1 MGGRWHNSPRYA
13 QLPSPGAR
21 DEMLEDLDLNSIA
34 DERARELVR
43 RLLNLLEDVMADL
56 RVAQAE
62 NQRLRDEINRLKGEQ
77 GTPQVQS
84 NTPQSPRPDHS
95 SEQER
100 RQPKAWSKGR
110 KTDRIPIDRAQV
122 VPVDPA
128 CLPPDAVFKGY
139 EDVVVQDVIFRT
151 DNVLFHKEKFY
162 SPSQHQTFLASLPQG
177 YRGQCGPGL
186 KSLALVFYFGAQMSE
201 PKVAELLRSVGIQ
214 ISDGQVSNLLIKDQ
228 AAFHGEKDALYQ
240 AGLASSPWQ
249 HLDDTSTRVNGQ
261 NGYCHIVCNPLYTAY
276 FTTTT
281 KDRLTVIDVLTNY
294 RPRRF
299 VVNTEALGYVEA
311 SGLSAVRC
319 RQLAQVPGD
328 VIMDEA
334 RMQALLETHLPGLG
348 PQQRKWIL
356 DATAVAA
363 YHADVE
369 FPVVRLLVCD
379 DAPQFTLVT
388 EELALCWVHEGRHYK
403 KLMPSIPYHQGLLEA
418 FVQRF
423 WTYYDQLLAYREQPT
438 PEEAT
443 RLTEEFATLFATVT
457 GYQALDERIAKTRAK
472 QSCLLM
478 VLVHPEIP
486 LHNNPAEL
494 GARARV
500 RKRDVSFGPRTREG
514 ATAWDTFMTLAATAT
529 KLGVS
534 FHHYTLVPMSA
545 SSQMPSPAVL
555 IGEVAQMLN
564 LGVS

>member
-1 MGGRWHNSPRYA
+1 
-13 QLPSPGAR
+13 
-21 DEMLEDLDLNSIA
+21 MLEDLDLHSIV
-34 DERARELVR
+34 DEQARELVR
-43 RLLNLLEDVMADL
+43 RLLNVLEDVMADL

-77 GTPQVQS
+77 GRPTIQS
-84 NTPQSPRPDHS
+84 NTPQPPPVDHS

-100 RQPKAWSKGR
+100 RQPKTWSKRR
-110 KTDRIPIDRAQV
+110 KTDRISIDRAQV
-122 VPVDPA
+122 VEVDRA
-128 CLPPDAVFKGY
+128 GLPPDAVCKGY

-162 SPSQHQTFLASLPQG
+162 SPSQHQTYLASLPQG
-177 YRGQCGPGL
+177 YRGQFGPGI
-186 KSLALVFYFGAQMSE
+186 KSLALVFYYGAQMSE
-201 PKVAELLRSVGIQ
+201 PKVAELLRSVGVQ

-228 AAFHGEKDALYQ
+228 ATFHAEKDALYQ

-276 FTTTT
+276 FTTAA
-281 KDRLTVIDVLTNY
+281 KDRLTIIDVLTNH
-294 RPRRF
+294 RPRCF
-299 VVNTEALGYVEA
+299 LVNEEALGYVEA
-311 SGLSAVRC
+311 FGLSAVRR
-319 RQLAQVPGD
+319 RQLGQLPAGTSV
-328 VIMDEA
+328 DETT
-334 RMQALLETHLPGLG
+334 MQARLDAHLPGLG
-348 PQQRKWIL
+348 PPQRKWIL

-363 YHADVE
+363 YHADLE

-388 EELALCWVHEGRHYK
+388 DALALCWVHEGRHYK
-403 KLMPSIPYHQGLLEA
+403 KLLPYVPHHRTLVED

-423 WTYYDQLLAYREQPT
+423 WAYYAQLLAYREQPA
-438 PEEAT
+438 PEAAT
-443 RLTEEFATLFATVT
+443 HLAEEFETLFATVT

-472 QSCLLM
+472 QGCLLM
-478 VLVHPEIP
+478 VLAHPEIP

-514 ATAWDTFMTLAATAT
+514 ANAWDTFMTLAVTAT
-529 KLGVS
+529 KLGISFYHYIHDRVS
-534 FHHYTLVPMSA
+534 GA
-545 SSQMPSPAVL
+545 SQMPALADL
-555 IGEVAQMLN
+555 ITERAKDLH
-564 LGVS
+564 LGASWNTS

>member
-1 MGGRWHNSPRYA
+1 
-13 QLPSPGAR
+13 
-21 DEMLEDLDLNSIA
+21 MLEDLDLSSIA
-34 DERARELVR
+34 DERARKLVQQ
-43 RLLNLLEDVMADL
+43 LLNVLEDVMADL
-56 RVAQAE
+56 RAAQAE
-62 NQRLRDEINRLKGEQ
+62 NQRLRDELNRLKGEQ
-77 GTPQVQS
+77 GAPAIKA
-84 NTPQSPRPDHS
+84 NTPQPPPKDHS

-100 RQPKAWSKGR
+100 RKPKTWSKGR
-110 KTDRIPIDRAQV
+110 KTDRIAIDREQV
-122 VPVDPA
+122 VQVDPTR
-128 CLPPDAVFKGY
+128 LPSEAVFKGY

-162 SPSQHQTFLASLPQG
+162 SPSQHQTYLASLPQG
-177 YRGQCGPGL
+177 YRGQFGPGL

-228 AAFHGEKDALYQ
+228 TAFHGEKDALYQ

-276 FTTTT
+276 FTTAA
-281 KDRLTVIDVLTNY
+281 KDRLTIIDVLTNH

-299 VVNTEALGYVEA
+299 LVNAEALGYLEA
-311 SGLSAVRC
+311 LGLSTVRH
-319 RQLAQVPGD
+319 RQVGQLPGD
-328 VIMDEA
+328 VLMDDVT
-334 RMQALLETHLPGLG
+334 MQAVLETHLPGLG

-369 FPVVRLLVCD
+369 CPVVRLLVCD

-403 KLMPSIPYHQGLLEA
+403 KLMPYISRHRALVEA

-423 WTYYDQLLAYREQPT
+423 WTYYDQLLAYRERPT
-438 PEEAT
+438 AAEAT
-443 RLTEEFATLFATVT
+443 RLDGEFEALFATIT
-457 GYQALDERIAKTRAK
+457 GYDALDERIAKTQAK
-472 QSCLLM
+472 KGCLLM
-478 VLVHPEIP
+478 VLTHPEIP

-500 RKRDVSFGPRTREG
+500 RKRDVSFGPRTHEG
-514 ATAWDTFMTLAATAT
+514 AKAWDTFMTLAETAT

-534 FHHYTLVPMSA
+534 FYHYIHDRVSGLY
-545 SSQMPSPAVL
+545 QIPAL
-555 IGEVAQMLN
+555 ADTIEERAKTLN
-564 LGVS
+564 LGASWNTS

>member
-1 MGGRWHNSPRYA
+1 
-13 QLPSPGAR
+13 
-21 DEMLEDLDLNSIA
+21 MLEDLDLHSIV
-34 DERARELVR
+34 DEQARELVR
-43 RLLNLLEDVMADL
+43 RLLNVLEDVMADL
-56 RVAQAE
+56 RAAQAA

-77 GTPQVQS
+77 GRPKVQS
-84 NTPQSPRPDHS
+84 NTPQPPHTDHS

-100 RQPKAWSKGR
+100 RKPKTWSKR
-110 KTDRIPIDRAQV
+110 HKTDRIPIDREQV
-122 VPVDPA
+122 VEVDPNR
-128 CLPPDAVFKGY
+128 LPPDAVCKGY

-151 DNVLFHKEKFY
+151 DNVLFQKEKFY
-162 SPSQHQTFLASLPQG
+162 SPSQHQTSLAALPQG
-177 YRGQCGPGL
+177 YSGQFGPGI
-186 KSLALVFYFGAQMSE
+186 KGLALVFYYGAQMSE
-201 PKVAELLRSVGIQ
+201 PKVAELLRSVGVD
-214 ISDGQVSNLLIKDQ
+214 ISDGQVSNLLIKGQ
-228 AAFHGEKDALYQ
+228 APFHAETEALYQ

-276 FTTTT
+276 FTTAA
-281 KDRLTVIDVLTNY
+281 KDRLTIIDVLTNH

-299 VVNTEALGYVEA
+299 LVNAEALGYLEA
-311 SGLSAVRC
+311 LGLSTVRH
-319 RQLAQVPGD
+319 RQVGQLPCGVLMDD
-328 VIMDEA
+328 VT
-334 RMQALLETHLPGLG
+334 MQAVLETHLPGLG

-403 KLMPSIPYHQGLLEA
+403 KLMPYISRHRALVED

-423 WTYYDQLLAYREQPT
+423 WTYYDQLLAYRERPT
-438 PEEAT
+438 AAEAA
-443 RLTEEFATLFATVT
+443 RLDGEFEALFATIT
-457 GYQALDERIAKTRAK
+457 GYDALDERIAKTQAK
-472 QSCLLM
+472 KGCLLM
-478 VLVHPEIP
+478 VLTHPEIP

-500 RKRDVSFGPRTREG
+500 RKRDVSFGPRTHEG
-514 ATAWDTFMTLAATAT
+514 AKAWDTFMTLAETAT

-534 FHHYTLVPMSA
+534 FYHYIHDRVSGIY
-545 SSQMPSPAVL
+545 QIPAL
-555 IGEVAQMLN
+555 ADTIEERAKTLN
-564 LGVS
+564 LGASWNTS